1 MSVHLSQREKWR
13 WRRGRGKVEREIQ
26 YDKEINTLAGRKD
39 VNQTVMLLNAVYLCR
54 ANSAVLFDSSWLELA
69 VL

>member
-1 MSVHLSQREKWR
+1 MHLSQREKWR

-39 VNQTVMLLNAVYLCR
+39 VNQTVMLLNGVYLCL
-54 ANSAVLFDSSWLELA
+54 ASSAVLFDSSWLELA